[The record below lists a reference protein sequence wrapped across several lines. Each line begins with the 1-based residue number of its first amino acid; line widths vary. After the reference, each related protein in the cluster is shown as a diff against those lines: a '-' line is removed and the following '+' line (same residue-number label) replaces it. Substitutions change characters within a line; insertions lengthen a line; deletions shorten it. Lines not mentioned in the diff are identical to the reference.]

1 MGNTFLLLLK
11 ILKYIII
18 NYLEFTKL
26 FKQLYFSS
34 VHYYTKGCIFL
45 ERENF
50 SSRIS
55 FILISAGCAIGLGN
69 VWRFPY
75 ITGLYGGASFVLIY
89 LCFLLMLGLP
99 IMVAEFSVGRASVR
113 SVAKSFDVL
122 EPKGTKW
129 HLYKYGAIAG
139 NVVLMMF
146 YTTVS
151 GWMLY
156 YFYKVAVGG
165 FVGLDSKAIGQVFG
179 NLLSDPVTM
188 TGNMII
194 IVLMCFGVC
203 FLGVKAGVERI
214 TKNMM
219 VCLLLL
225 MLVLAANSVILPNS
239 AAGLKYYLYPDFS
252 KVVEHG
258 VREVVFAAMGQAFFT
273 LSLGIGA
280 LAIFGSY
287 IGKEQSLTGEAI
299 WIMAL
304 DTFVA
309 IISGLIIFPA
319 CFSFGIHPDSGPNLL
334 FVTLPNVF
342 EAMSGGRIWGSLFFL
357 FMLFAAMS
365 TVIAVFENIT
375 SCITDLT
382 ELPRKKVILY
392 LIPVIILLSLPCI
405 LGFNNWS
412 HIQPLGQGSCI
423 LDLEDF
429 LVSNNLLPLGSLVY
443 LAFCTSR
450 YGWGWDNFI
459 READTGNGVRFP
471 KWIRFYAT
479 YILPLIVL
487 YIFFNGYWALFT
499 KLFN

>member
-1 MGNTFLLLLK
+1 M
-11 ILKYIII
+11 
-18 NYLEFTKL
+18 
-26 FKQLYFSS
+26 
-34 VHYYTKGCIFL
+34 

-89 LCFLLMLGLP
+89 LCFLLLLGLP
-99 IMVAEFSVGRASVR
+99 IMVAEFAVGRASVR
-113 SVAKSFDVL
+113 SAAKSFDVL
-122 EPKGTKW
+122 EPPGSKW

-139 NVVLMMF
+139 NVILMMF

-156 YFYKVAVGG
+156 YFYKMAVGG
-165 FVGLDSKAIGQVFG
+165 FVGLDADGVGSVFG
-179 NLLSDPVTM
+179 ALLNDPLTM
-188 TGNMII
+188 TLNMII
-194 IVLMCFGVC
+194 IVLLCFGVC
-203 FLGVKAGVERI
+203 YLGVKAGVERI

-219 VCLLLL
+219 ACLLVL
-225 MLVLAANSVILPNS
+225 MLILAVNSVMLPNS
-239 AAGLKYYLYPDFS
+239 AAGLKYYLYPDFN
-252 KVVEHG
+252 KVLEHG
-258 VREVVFAAMGQAFFT
+258 VREVIFAAMGQSFFT

-287 IGKEQSLTGEAI
+287 IGKEQRLTGEAM

-304 DTFVA
+304 DTMVA

-319 CFSFGIHPDSGPNLL
+319 CFSFGINPGSGPNLL

-342 EAMSGGRIWGSLFFL
+342 NAMSGGRVWGTLFFL

-375 SCITDLT
+375 SCICDLT
-382 ELPRKKVILY
+382 GWERQRAIRY
-392 LIPVIILLSLPCI
+392 NIIAIILLSLPCV
-405 LGFNNWS
+405 LGFNLWS
-412 HIQPLGQGSCI
+412 GFQPLGKGSCV

-443 LAFCTSR
+443 LTFCTSR
-450 YGWGWDNFI
+450 YGWGWDKFI
-459 READTGNGVRFP
+459 AEADTGAGVRFP
-471 KWIRFYAT
+471 RWIRFYAT

-487 YIFFNGYWALFT
+487 YIFANGYYALFI
-499 KLFN
+499 K

>member
-1 MGNTFLLLLK
+1 MF
-11 ILKYIII
+11 
-18 NYLEFTKL
+18 
-26 FKQLYFSS
+26 
-34 VHYYTKGCIFL
+34 VL

-50 SSRIS
+50 SSRLG

-89 LCFLLMLGLP
+89 LCFLLLLGLP
-99 IMVAEFSVGRASVR
+99 IMVAEFAVGRASVR
-113 SVAKSFDVL
+113 SAAKSFDIL

-139 NVVLMMF
+139 NVILMMF

-156 YFYKVAVGG
+156 YFYKMAVGG
-165 FVGLDSKAIGQVFG
+165 FVGLDADGVTNIFVS
-179 NLLSDPVTM
+179 LLSDPVTM
-188 TGNMII
+188 TGNMIA
-194 IVLMCFGVC
+194 IVLLCFGIC
-203 FLGVKAGVERI
+203 YLGVKAGVERI
-214 TKNMM
+214 TKAMM
-219 VCLLLL
+219 SCLLVL
-225 MLVLAANSVILPNS
+225 MIVLAINSIMLPNS
-239 AAGLKYYLYPDFS
+239 GEGLKYYLYPDFS
-252 KVVEHG
+252 KVLEHG
-258 VREVVFAAMGQAFFT
+258 VSEVIFAAMGQAFFT

-287 IGKEQSLTGEAI
+287 IGKEKRLTGEAM
-299 WIMAL
+299 WIMCL

-309 IISGLIIFPA
+309 ITSGLIIFPA
-319 CFSFGIHPDSGPNLL
+319 CFNFGINPGSGPNLL
-334 FVTLPNVF
+334 FITLPNVF
-342 EAMSGGRIWGSLFFL
+342 NEMAGGRFWGSMFFL

-375 SCITDLT
+375 SCICDLT
-382 ELPRKKVILY
+382 GWDRKKTIRINIVA
-392 LIPVIILLSLPCI
+392 IILLSMPCV
-405 LGFNNWS
+405 LGFNLWS
-412 HIQPLGQGSCI
+412 NIQPLGPGSCI

-443 LAFCTSR
+443 LAFCTHR

-459 READTGNGVRFP
+459 KEADTGSGVAFP

-487 YIFFNGYWALFT
+487 GIFFNGYYALFF
-499 KLFN
+499 K

>member
-1 MGNTFLLLLK
+1 M
-11 ILKYIII
+11 
-18 NYLEFTKL
+18 
-26 FKQLYFSS
+26 
-34 VHYYTKGCIFL
+34 
-45 ERENF
+45 ERESF
-50 SSRIS
+50 SSRLG

-69 VWRFPY
+69 VWRFPFS
-75 ITGLYGGASFVLIY
+75 TGQYGGASFVLIY
-89 LCFLLMLGLP
+89 LCFLLLLGLP
-99 IMVAEFSVGRASVR
+99 IMVAEFAVGRASVR
-113 SVAKSFDVL
+113 SAAKSFDIL

-139 NVVLMMF
+139 NVILMMF

-156 YFYKVAVGG
+156 YFYKMAVGG
-165 FVGLDSKAIGQVFG
+165 FVGLDAKGVGAVFG
-179 NLLSDPVTM
+179 ALLSDPVTM
-188 TGNMII
+188 AGNMVA
-194 IVLMCFGVC
+194 IVLVCFGVC
-203 FLGVKAGVERI
+203 YLGVKAGVERI

-219 VCLLLL
+219 ACLLVL
-225 MLVLAANSVILPNS
+225 MLVLAVNSIMLPNS
-239 AAGLKYYLYPDFS
+239 GAGLKYYLYPDFN

-258 VREVVFAAMGQAFFT
+258 VREVVFAAMGQSFFT

-287 IGKEQSLTGEAI
+287 IGKEQRLTGEAMY
-299 WIMAL
+299 IMAL

-309 IISGLIIFPA
+309 IVSGLIIFPA
-319 CFSFGIHPDSGPNLL
+319 CFSFGIQPDSGPNLL
-334 FVTLPNVF
+334 FITLPNVF
-342 EAMSGGRIWGSLFFL
+342 NAMSGGRIWGTLFFL

-375 SCITDLT
+375 SCISDLT
-382 ELPRKKVILY
+382 GWERKKTIRFGIVA
-392 LIPVIILLSLPCI
+392 IILLSLPCV
-405 LGFNNWS
+405 LGFNLWS
-412 HIQPLGQGSCI
+412 SIQPLGKGSCI

-450 YGWGWDNFI
+450 YGWGWDKFI
-459 READTGNGVRFP
+459 AEADTGKGVAFP

-487 YIFFNGYWALFT
+487 YIFFNGYYALFF
-499 KLFN
+499 K